1 MRQYFEA
8 YKNHQDE
15 ATQAFIALRKMTTKR
30 LPRVPGMD
38 TLIRLAWRIECGRSA
53 QEAAARE
60 YMYRWSLA
68 LKSPIFGVPHALG
81 L

>member
-1 MRQYFEA
+1 MHKYFQAFADHE
-8 YKNHQDE
+8 DE
-15 ATQAFIALRKMTTKR
+15 AAQAFIALRKMTTKR

-38 TLIRLAWRIECGRSA
+38 TLIRLAWRIECGRSV

-60 YMYRWSLA
+60 YMYRWNLA
-68 LKSPIFGVPHALG
+68 LKSPIFGVPHSLG